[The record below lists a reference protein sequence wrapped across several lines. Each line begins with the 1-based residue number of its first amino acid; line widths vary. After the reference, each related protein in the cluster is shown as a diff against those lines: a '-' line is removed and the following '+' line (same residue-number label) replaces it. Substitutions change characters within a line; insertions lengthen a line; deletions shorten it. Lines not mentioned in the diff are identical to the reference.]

1 MQQIRDNLYSI
12 QFVANVTGIN
22 PHTIRAW
29 EKRYGVTN
37 PVRDKN
43 GRRLYSDNEIQRLDL
58 LNKLVSF
65 GNNISDIA
73 SLEKDKLK
81 EVLKKYSSLSQN
93 KANSILGKVD
103 LTEVEK
109 EAFKAIENKNFKKF
123 CQEFEIYTDHQV
135 PLKSLENFIYPLIL
149 KVKDIKESAS
159 YIHFIKSRIIQKLF
173 LENKKLSNDKIIL
186 LSLGGHLNDLMSI
199 FISALLKLQGRDT
212 LLTNERFLSTTL
224 ELEEASMVF
233 ICAGYE
239 SENILNA
246 EAKLEKVRNL
256 AYNQLKNKET
266 LVGSFN
272 KVSIYKGIEVEFV
285 GDYKYF
291 LSMVENT

>member
-1 MQQIRDNLYSI
+1 
-12 QFVANVTGIN
+12 
-22 PHTIRAW
+22 
-29 EKRYGVTN
+29 
-37 PVRDKN
+37 
-43 GRRLYSDNEIQRLDL
+43 
-58 LNKLVSF
+58 
-65 GNNISDIA
+65 
-73 SLEKDKLK
+73 
-81 EVLKKYSSLSQN
+81 
-93 KANSILGKVD
+93 
-103 LTEVEK
+103 
-109 EAFKAIENKNFKKF
+109 
-123 CQEFEIYTDHQV
+123 
-135 PLKSLENFIYPLIL
+135 
-149 KVKDIKESAS
+149 
-159 YIHFIKSRIIQKLF
+159 
-173 LENKKLSNDKIIL
+173 
-186 LSLGGHLNDLMSI
+186 MSI